1 MTTITGTL
9 TPLRDNVFVSNMEFG
24 IQKTASGLYIP
35 SDDGKST
42 GIHPRWGQVWA
53 IGPDQED
60 VAVGDWIL
68 IEHGRWTRTFEYK
81 NEDGSITELRMVENK
96 AILIASDERPNDV
109 QRMASVGAG
118 SNVNFNIPGA

>member
-1 MTTITGTL
+1 MKVTGKI
-9 TPLRDNVFVSNMEFG
+9 TPLRDNVFVTNMDFG
-24 IQKTASGLYIP
+24 EQVTTSGIVVV

-42 GIHPRWGQVWA
+42 GIHPRWAQVWA

-60 VAVGDWIL
+60 VNIGEWIL
-68 IEHGRWTRTFEYK
+68 IEHGRWTRTIKY
-81 NEDGSITELRMVENK
+81 EDNTGTDIDLRMVENK
-96 AILIASDERPNDV
+96 AILLSADEKPNDV